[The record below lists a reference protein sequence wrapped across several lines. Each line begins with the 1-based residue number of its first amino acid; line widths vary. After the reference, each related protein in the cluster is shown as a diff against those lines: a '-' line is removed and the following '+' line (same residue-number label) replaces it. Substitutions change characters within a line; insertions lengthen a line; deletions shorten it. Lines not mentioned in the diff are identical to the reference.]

1 MVIVQ
6 KASEKVDGINCKP
19 LNVLHFNTETVGND
33 KTESTK
39 KAAQEGEKKKKK
51 KATLAYFF

>member
-51 KATLAYFF
+51 KPL